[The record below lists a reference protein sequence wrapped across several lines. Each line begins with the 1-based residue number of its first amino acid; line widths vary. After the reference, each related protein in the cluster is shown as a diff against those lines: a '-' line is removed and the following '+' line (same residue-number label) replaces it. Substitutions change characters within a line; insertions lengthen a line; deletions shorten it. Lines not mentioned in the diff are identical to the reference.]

1 MIPAWRRRCARTAA
15 TALPRLKDRP
25 VSSPLQ
31 THRRPPTVIEVLL
44 RAGCPFQRGT
54 PRNLG
59 HPFVQMLAIAD
70 SPAGPW
76 RQSEIHGLTQGWDW
90 NTALTIRPYAP
101 RTQHPQL
108 RTLATHDFC
117 LAAQGWLGG
126 GADPRRHGLA
136 RLKLLRQ
143 HHLGGRGREHG
154 AAAEPAVADGGR
166 GPVRMG
172 GQQRRVSRSG
182 PRLLAFL

>member
-15 TALPRLKDRP
+15 TAPPRAKDRP
-25 VSSPLQ
+25 VSSLLSNASSFPK
-31 THRRPPTVIEVLL
+31 TNIGVLL

-54 PRNLG
+54 PRSLG

-101 RTQHPQL
+101 RSASH
-108 RTLATHDFC
+108 
-117 LAAQGWLGG
+117 
-126 GADPRRHGLA
+126 A
-136 RLKLLRQ
+136 R
-143 HHLGGRGREHG
+143 
-154 AAAEPAVADGGR
+154 P
-166 GPVRMG
+166 
-172 GQQRRVSRSG
+172 
-182 PRLLAFL
+182 

>member
-1 MIPAWRRRCARTAA
+1 MG
-15 TALPRLKDRP
+15 
-25 VSSPLQ
+25 
-31 THRRPPTVIEVLL
+31 
-44 RAGCPFQRGT
+44 AGCPFQRGT
-54 PRNLG
+54 PRSLG

-108 RTLATHDFC
+108 RTLATPATHGIC
-117 LAAQGWLGG
+117 LPAQGWLGG

-136 RLKLLRQ
+136 RIELLRQ
-143 HHLGGRGREHG
+143 HHLGGRGRGHG
-154 AAAEPAVADGGR
+154 AVAEPAVADGG
-166 GPVRMG
+166 
-172 GQQRRVSRSG
+172 
-182 PRLLAFL
+182 

>member
-15 TALPRLKDRP
+15 TAPLRPRDRP
-25 VSSPLQ
+25 VSSLLQ
-31 THRRPPTVIEVLL
+31 SHRRVSKLFIEASL

-108 RTLATHDFC
+108 RTLAMPAHDIC
-117 LAAQGWLGG
+117 LAAQGWLGC

-136 RLKLLRQ
+136 RIELLRQ
-143 HHLGGRGREHG
+143 YHLGGRGRGHG
-154 AAAEPAVADGGR
+154 AVAEPAVADGGR
-166 GPVRMG
+166 GSVRVG
-172 GQQRRVSRSG
+172 GR
-182 PRLLAFL
+182 